1 MHAVLVAPEIPQNT
15 GSIGRLCLATGTT
28 LHLID
33 PLGFTIDDRHL
44 RRAGLDYWPHV
55 RCARHA
61 SWEAFLAA
69 RPAGRLLC
77 FSARASRSYTT
88 VRFRE
93 DDLLVFG
100 SESRGL
106 PAAIRAAHAEATFGI
121 PLASEHVRSLN
132 LATAV
137 ARPEL
142 HARLVKLGFRQVV
155 DLDWWDK
162 TSIDGV
168 TVTAVPARHAVPENG
183 YVVESDRVQVYVA
196 GDTRYFPELVD
207 VATRFPHLDAA
218 LLPVGGERYL
228 GFGREMG
235 PADAAR
241 AAALLGPPERVIPIG
256 YGKRGGFP
264 LRWFA
269 RHPAERFVEECKKR
283 GIEAKRIVV
292 LETGESWHYYK

>member
-1 MHAVLVAPEIPQNT
+1 MHVVLVAPEIPQNT
-15 GSIGRLCLATGTT
+15 GSIGRLCVATGTT

-137 ARPEL
+137 AIVLYEAL
-142 HARLVKLGFRQVV
+142 RQ
-155 DLDWWDK
+155 
-162 TSIDGV
+162 
-168 TVTAVPARHAVPENG
+168 
-183 YVVESDRVQVYVA
+183 Q
-196 GDTRYFPELVD
+196 
-207 VATRFPHLDAA
+207 
-218 LLPVGGERYL
+218 
-228 GFGREMG
+228 
-235 PADAAR
+235 
-241 AAALLGPPERVIPIG
+241 
-256 YGKRGGFP
+256 GK
-264 LRWFA
+264 
-269 RHPAERFVEECKKR
+269 V
-283 GIEAKRIVV
+283 
-292 LETGESWHYYK
+292 